1 MADLGKMSKKQLEA
15 YARKELGV
23 ELDRRHS
30 KKQLLWEVQEL
41 LEDRPLVE
49 EVEEVEVLTPPA
61 PKPKASHSST
71 NMRTHIEKF
80 SGERRDCATIWLLIK
95 DGTKYTTDEEVLDLI
110 KVKQYETLLGEIS

>member
-1 MADLGKMSKKQLEA
+1 MADLGKMSKKQLET

-61 PKPKASHSST
+61 PKPEVPKEST
-71 NMRTHIEKF
+71 IRKHLERLHPL
-80 SGERRDCATIWLLIK
+80 RRDAAVIWEEIQDK
-95 DGTKYTTDEEVLDLI
+95 DLTDEDLRELI
-110 KVKQYETLLGEIS
+110 RSHNFGTLLGEVS

>member
-1 MADLGKMSKKQLEA
+1 MADLDKMSKKQLEA

-110 KVKQYETLLGEIS
+110 KAKQYETLLGEIS

>member
-41 LEDRPLVE
+41 LEDQPLVE
-49 EVEEVEVLTPPA
+49 EEVVEVLKPPA
-61 PKPKASHSST
+61 PKPEVPKESMMIKRLEELHMLREDA
-71 NMRTHIEKF
+71 
-80 SGERRDCATIWLLIK
+80 AVIWKEIQDK
-95 DGTKYTTDEEVLDLI
+95 DLTDEDLTELI
-110 KVKQYETLLGEIS
+110 RQHNFGNLLGKVS